1 MGQIRVSGLGKAY
14 KQYPNRWSRL
24 FEWLVPFSPPRHH
37 LHWILR
43 EVEFTIEPGEAV
55 GIVGVNGAGKSTLLK
70 MIAGTTQ
77 PTCGEIRVAG
87 RVAAL
92 LELGMGFH
100 PDFTGRQ
107 NVFMAGQLLGMQVE
121 EIQALMPDIEAF
133 AEIGEAIEQPVRTY
147 SSGMQMRLAF
157 SVATAR
163 RPDILIVDEAL
174 SVGDAYFQHKSF
186 ERIRSFRKAG
196 TTLLIVSHDRSA
208 IQSIC
213 DSAILLEQGRMAMR
227 GRPEE
232 VMDYYN
238 ALLAE
243 REGQTVRQEM
253 LADGQVRTISG
264 TGEAAILDVRM
275 VDQRQRA
282 LEVVEVGQ
290 AVTLEVEVEVRQ
302 DIERLLHDQGP
313 PRPADV
319 RDQYPPPGQG
329 PHRPEGR
336 RAHHLPLRL
345 RHAPGQGALLGGAE
359 PVAAGLA
366 PGPQLRMARL
376 RPGLP
381 CHQQP
386 PGRLRRLLLAGRRN
400 PYQPLRRGGSGP
412 HFRGEHSMTRLL
424 VECTYVFEHP
434 KVNSGIQRVVRNV
447 IRELPEADET
457 VECIPVAMLDGT
469 LYQVHSLAPLDPRPH
484 SPLVRLRILVE
495 RAANYFWLGQR
506 TLEKRRPFRSSP
518 WARRLLYVACR
529 LFAFAFLSI
538 PLRLLDRILGK
549 QQPAPVRA
557 TPLEHRA
564 GDQLV
569 LLDSSWHADFFP
581 LAERLKSEGVGIVSV
596 IYDLIPLTHP
606 QFCDAGLVKV
616 FNHWFDWIAATADG
630 YVAISETIRDEV
642 RAEMLRRI
650 GPEKVAQRWFDYFH
664 LGSELDLVE
673 DGASV
678 EPDLLRMFKAKAPV
692 FLMVSTIEPRKN
704 HGYLLDAFERAWAQ
718 GSQARLCIAGR
729 IGWKCEALVERVRQH
744 PELNKRL
751 FMFND
756 LSDKSLEYAYSH
768 AASLVFPS
776 YVEGFGLP
784 LVEAMQRGLPAM
796 GSDIP
801 VFREIGG
808 EFMAYFDLADPQTLA
823 NLVTRFEATG
833 EFPAERPVGEWRW
846 IGWHEASRQLIARIL
861 LALGKAP
868 AHGEAVH
875 ADCG

>member
-1 MGQIRVSGLGKAY
+1 
-14 KQYPNRWSRL
+14 
-24 FEWLVPFSPPRHH
+24 
-37 LHWILR
+37 
-43 EVEFTIEPGEAV
+43 
-55 GIVGVNGAGKSTLLK
+55 
-70 MIAGTTQ
+70 
-77 PTCGEIRVAG
+77 
-87 RVAAL
+87 
-92 LELGMGFH
+92 
-100 PDFTGRQ
+100 
-107 NVFMAGQLLGMQVE
+107 
-121 EIQALMPDIEAF
+121 
-133 AEIGEAIEQPVRTY
+133 
-147 SSGMQMRLAF
+147 
-157 SVATAR
+157 
-163 RPDILIVDEAL
+163 
-174 SVGDAYFQHKSF
+174 
-186 ERIRSFRKAG
+186 
-196 TTLLIVSHDRSA
+196 
-208 IQSIC
+208 
-213 DSAILLEQGRMAMR
+213 
-227 GRPEE
+227 
-232 VMDYYN
+232 
-238 ALLAE
+238 
-243 REGQTVRQEM
+243 
-253 LADGQVRTISG
+253 
-264 TGEAAILDVRM
+264 
-275 VDQRQRA
+275 
-282 LEVVEVGQ
+282 
-290 AVTLEVEVEVRQ
+290 
-302 DIERLLHDQGP
+302 
-313 PRPADV
+313 
-319 RDQYPPPGQG
+319 
-329 PHRPEGR
+329 
-336 RAHHLPLRL
+336 
-345 RHAPGQGALLGGAE
+345 
-359 PVAAGLA
+359 
-366 PGPQLRMARL
+366 
-376 RPGLP
+376 
-381 CHQQP
+381 
-386 PGRLRRLLLAGRRN
+386 
-400 PYQPLRRGGSGP
+400 
-412 HFRGEHSMTRLL
+412 MTRLL

-718 GSQARLCIAGR
+718 GSQVRLCIAGR

-846 IGWHEASRQLIARIL
+846 IGWH
-861 LALGKAP
+861 
-868 AHGEAVH
+868 
-875 ADCG
+875 

>member
-1 MGQIRVSGLGKAY
+1 
-14 KQYPNRWSRL
+14 
-24 FEWLVPFSPPRHH
+24 
-37 LHWILR
+37 
-43 EVEFTIEPGEAV
+43 
-55 GIVGVNGAGKSTLLK
+55 
-70 MIAGTTQ
+70 
-77 PTCGEIRVAG
+77 
-87 RVAAL
+87 
-92 LELGMGFH
+92 
-100 PDFTGRQ
+100 
-107 NVFMAGQLLGMQVE
+107 
-121 EIQALMPDIEAF
+121 
-133 AEIGEAIEQPVRTY
+133 
-147 SSGMQMRLAF
+147 
-157 SVATAR
+157 
-163 RPDILIVDEAL
+163 
-174 SVGDAYFQHKSF
+174 
-186 ERIRSFRKAG
+186 
-196 TTLLIVSHDRSA
+196 
-208 IQSIC
+208 
-213 DSAILLEQGRMAMR
+213 
-227 GRPEE
+227 
-232 VMDYYN
+232 
-238 ALLAE
+238 
-243 REGQTVRQEM
+243 
-253 LADGQVRTISG
+253 
-264 TGEAAILDVRM
+264 
-275 VDQRQRA
+275 
-282 LEVVEVGQ
+282 
-290 AVTLEVEVEVRQ
+290 
-302 DIERLLHDQGP
+302 
-313 PRPADV
+313 
-319 RDQYPPPGQG
+319 
-329 PHRPEGR
+329 
-336 RAHHLPLRL
+336 
-345 RHAPGQGALLGGAE
+345 
-359 PVAAGLA
+359 
-366 PGPQLRMARL
+366 
-376 RPGLP
+376 
-381 CHQQP
+381 
-386 PGRLRRLLLAGRRN
+386 
-400 PYQPLRRGGSGP
+400 
-412 HFRGEHSMTRLL
+412 MTRLL

-718 GSQARLCIAGR
+718 GSQVRLCIAGR

-833 EFPAERPVGEWRW
+833 EFPAGRRMALDRLARSESATDRADPARPRQGPDAWRGSTCGLRLTHGFSRRRGPASDITWSSCWARCRRTRTSSFPCSMAGAGAATCRRRRCPAIRVCRPGCATCPEPTGPDAGWNSGVSIAVGRRSISTMSPVSGRW
-846 IGWHEASRQLIARIL
+846 TSTGR
-861 LALGKAP
+861 
-868 AHGEAVH
+868 
-875 ADCG
+875 C